1 MRDGVAADLA
11 TANQHL
17 TQLAADLGGPPQNL
31 DQAEAAF
38 NELAA
43 LFTAVDAAVAK
54 VATVVPEV
62 GTVEQALIALVKKAV
77 AAVGDGVSGLV
88 DQLGLGPGGA
98 SLSDG
103 LASSGQKITYQ
114 LANSAERSVAGPPR
128 RDPHVLASYL
138 SAALDYGAL
147 PPVLS
152 VALTTG
158 LGIGLI
164 ADGFVETLFGGGG
177 GEGAAPRRS
186 ASPSASTPRRD

>member
-1 MRDGVAADLA
+1 MPDLEAALLNAVLGFARSRLEELLTSLVTDAESMLLALIPGATQAQRDAVAAQAVRDGVAADLA
-11 TANQHL
+11 AANQHL

-103 LASSGQKITYQ
+103 LASSRP
-114 LANSAERSVAGPPR
+114 APCPPR
-128 RDPHVLASYL
+128 STMARSRPC
-138 SAALDYGAL
+138 SAW
-147 PPVLS
+147 
-152 VALTTG
+152 
-158 LGIGLI
+158 
-164 ADGFVETLFGGGG
+164 
-177 GEGAAPRRS
+177 R
-186 ASPSASTPRRD
+186 